1 MDIFKPVLKI
11 VWEKTRIVDAKR
23 MKTEKYPNGI
33 KEFRDIPYIEDGNMY
48 HLLDVYVPDNTG
60 ASLPVIIDVHGGGWM
75 YGTKEINKCY
85 CHHLA
90 KEGFIVVNINYRLAG
105 NVLFKDQIKDI
116 FSAFQWIGEN
126 MGSFP
131 ADMNNVFL
139 TGDSAGGHFVS
150 ICAALSRSEELRKEF
165 DIPYNPLQFNAIGA
179 TSPVVDLLS
188 PNIILNVN
196 LRMLLGS
203 NHKKSP
209 FCKYMKFDQVAVSG
223 MPPFYILTSSGDF
236 VHSQS
241 YKLKKVLD
249 DLGVPNKMRD
259 WQFKY
264 KGKRL
269 PHCFAVLD
277 ANSRPAAVVIKEM
290 ADYFKQ
296 HMK

>member
-1 MDIFKPVLKI
+1 MPILKM
-11 VWEKTRIVDAKR
+11 VWNRTKYIDAKR
-23 MKTEKYPNGI
+23 MRKEKYPNGI
-33 KEFRDIPYIEDGNMY
+33 KEFRDIPYIEDGNKH
-48 HLLDVYVPDNTG
+48 HLLDIYFPESAGV
-60 ASLPVIIDVHGGGWM
+60 SLPVLIDVHGGGWM

-90 KEGFIVVNINYRLAG
+90 KQGFIVVNISYRLAG
-105 NVLFKDQIKDI
+105 NVLFKEQIKDI
-116 FSAFQWIGEN
+116 FSAFKWVSEN
-126 MGSFP
+126 MAGFP

-150 ICAALSRSEELRKEF
+150 VCAALTKSEELRKEF
-165 DIPYNPLQFNAIGA
+165 DIPDNPLQFNAVGA
-179 TSPVVDLLS
+179 TSPVVDLVS
-188 PNIILNVN
+188 PNIMLNAN

-209 FCKYMKFDQVAVSG
+209 FCKYMNFEEIAVAD

-236 VHSQS
+236 VRSQS

-249 DLGVPNKMRD
+249 KLGVENKFKD

-264 KGKRL
+264 NGKKL

-277 ANSRPAAVVIKEM
+277 SNSRPAQAVIKEM
-290 ADYFKQ
+290 ADYFKE
-296 HMK
+296 HMN